1 MNGMVTNFTSSVEI
15 RNSQIAHSQ
24 NVVVE
29 VRLFV
34 LLMVDFASSAA
45 PITLL
50 GTLLANL
57 TQRPAFTSFQ

>member
-34 LLMVDFASSAA
+34 LLMVDFASSRR
-45 PITLL
+45 LL
-50 GTLLANL
+50 FWARFL
-57 TQRPAFTSFQ
+57 RI